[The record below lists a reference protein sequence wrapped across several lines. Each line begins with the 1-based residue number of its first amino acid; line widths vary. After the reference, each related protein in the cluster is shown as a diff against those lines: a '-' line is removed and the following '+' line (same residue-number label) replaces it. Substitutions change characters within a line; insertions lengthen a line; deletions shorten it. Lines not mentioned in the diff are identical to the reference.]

1 MQVVVIADGITQTEF
16 QDKQIPAGIRVE
28 FVATI
33 DEIIGGADAFFYL
46 LEEETFLED
55 VEKIEKLGSPVF
67 MHAVSTTLERLPS
80 NAIRICGWRGFLL
93 QETIEICTRPGNI
106 AAASRVLNGLQWRY
120 QPVPD
125 IVGLIAPRTT
135 ALLINEAYLIIS
147 DEPSQKG
154 EIDSAMKLAA
164 NFRSGPFE
172 LAEKI
177 GLKKIFNL
185 LTHLAGAD
193 ARYNPAPLLQ
203 KEISDLGSS
212 SKY

>member
-16 QDKQIPAGIRVE
+16 QDKQIPAGVRVE
-28 FVATI
+28 FVTTI
-33 DEIIGGADAFFYL
+33 DELSGGADAFFYL
-46 LEEETFLED
+46 LEEETFVED
-55 VEKIEKLGSPVF
+55 AAKIENLRSPVF
-67 MHAVSTTLERLPS
+67 IHSVSATLKDLPS

-93 QETIEICTRPGNI
+93 QDTIEISTRPANV
-106 AAASRVLNGLQWRY
+106 AAATRVLNGLQWHH
-120 QPVPD
+120 QQVPD

-135 ALLINEAYLIIS
+135 ALLINEAYLMINN
-147 DEPSQKG
+147 DPSQKG
-154 EIDSAMKLAA
+154 EIDAAMKLAA

-193 ARYNPAPLLQ
+193 VRYSPAPLLQ
-203 KEISDLGSS
+203 KEISDLGIAP
-212 SKY
+212 KH